1 MDNGRLVET
10 TTILATFPKI
20 AESRDAICDDC
31 FDGFREQRFGSLS
44 VVGSQHRKESTS
56 TTATNT
62 LPAASEAVNCLNR
75 RFLLERR
82 DTVFY

>member
-1 MDNGRLVET
+1 MVDNGRLVET

-20 AESRDAICDDC
+20 AESRDAICYDC
-31 FDGFREQRFGSLS
+31 FDGFREQRF
-44 VVGSQHRKESTS
+44 GSQHRKESTS